1 MNYSEQIK
9 VLKSKLAMKQSEF
22 ATFLGVSRTA
32 LSEFETGAREPSKDF
47 ILALGK
53 KGISTD
59 WFLTGEGEPFRIINY
74 PNDENFYMNKDNK
87 ISSPPLPD
95 APSSGSIEKPH
106 KEALV
111 VVDGGVEQGV
121 LIPVIGQGVSA
132 GFGFD
137 YEEGEIMRYVRVP
150 AWLSRDGR
158 NLIAVPVYG
167 ESMEP
172 TLSRGNLA
180 ICDLGGFKDDGVYV
194 LRDEERGLMFCK
206 RLVWSPGGWTIV
218 SDNPRYEPM
227 KVEDKSIE
235 VMARVIAAVKEVK

>member
-1 MNYSEQIK
+1 
-9 VLKSKLAMKQSEF
+9 MKKPNMLPINEKAF
-22 ATFLGVSRTA
+22 
-32 LSEFETGAREPSKDF
+32 REKAEYVTS
-47 ILALGK
+47 
-53 KGISTD
+53 
-59 WFLTGEGEPFRIINY
+59 
-74 PNDENFYMNKDNK
+74 
-87 ISSPPLPD
+87 LPD
-95 APSSGSIEKPH
+95 TPADGTIENPQ

-137 YEEGEIMRYVRVP
+137 YEEGEILRYVKVP
-150 AWLSRDGR
+150 AWLSRDGH
-158 NLIAVPVYG
+158 NLIAVPVFG

-194 LRDEERGLMFCK
+194 LRDEDRGLMFCK

-227 KVEDKSIE
+227 KVEDRAIE
-235 VMARVIAAVKEVK
+235 VVARVIAAIKEVK